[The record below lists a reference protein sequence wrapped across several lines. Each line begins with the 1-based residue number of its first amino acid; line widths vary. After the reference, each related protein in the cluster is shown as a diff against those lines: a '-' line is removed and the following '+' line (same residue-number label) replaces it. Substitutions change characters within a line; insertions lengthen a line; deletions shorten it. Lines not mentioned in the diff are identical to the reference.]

1 MADRNTIVA
10 VDLGSSEIKALVCGF
25 DEDNGKT
32 IVRGYHKGE
41 SLYIDEKGRITDV
54 NSLALNLGT
63 VIHEACNIAGVS
75 SSCVVCGLPVTD
87 INQYHS
93 TGPISIPPEKG
104 VPGQVKKDHI
114 RQAIETAQN
123 IRYPGD
129 HEIIDILV
137 EDYIID
143 NEKLVK
149 TPLDMPANRLDV
161 NLLICSAPSSSIMVV
176 RKCIEK
182 AGFFCED
189 IFLNPIAAGTV
200 AVSRY
205 ARDKGCVHI
214 DMGASLTT
222 FSVYQ
227 NGSVI
232 YMGSVP
238 AGGKLV
244 TSDLLAAYQVPSSY
258 NTLSAVDMLKKRY
271 NKLKIDKANE
281 EIVLQGASGRADAS
295 LTQEQFVTVMVD
307 RLYEIFDE
315 VAVNI
320 MENNLSEQVNEVILS
335 GGTARFAG
343 ITELCRKRF
352 EKPVSVATPWVTGGE
367 MMAEINV
374 PEFVTAYGLANYYYL
389 GDERSKAFRPYE
401 NGGST
406 LRNVIRDIFGKFKR
420 G

>member
-1 MADRNTIVA
+1 MAGRNTIVA

-25 DEDNGKT
+25 DEDNARIT
-32 IVRGYHKGE
+32 VRGYHKGE

-54 NSLALNLGT
+54 NSLALSLGT

-75 SSCVVCGLPVTD
+75 SPCVVCGLPITD

-104 VPGQVKKDHI
+104 APGQVKREHI

-143 NEKLVK
+143 NSKRVQN
-149 TPLDMPANRLDV
+149 PLDMPGSRLDV

-200 AVSRY
+200 AVSSY
-205 ARDKGCVHI
+205 AREKGCVHI

-227 NGSVI
+227 KGSII

-238 AGGKLV
+238 EGGKFV
-244 TSDLLAAYQVPSSY
+244 TSDLLAAYRVPSSY

-281 EIVLQGASGRADAS
+281 EIVLQSVSGQAEAS
-295 LTQEQFVTVMVD
+295 LTREQFVTVMVD
-307 RLYEIFDE
+307 RLDEIFEE
-315 VAVNI
+315 VDNDIKKNRLLEEVD
-320 MENNLSEQVNEVILS
+320 EVILS

-352 EKPVSVATPWVTGGE
+352 GKPVSVATPWVTGDD

-389 GDERSKAFRPYE
+389 GDERSKAFRSYE
-401 NGGST
+401 NEGGT

>member
-25 DEDNGKT
+25 DEDTGKT
-32 IVRGYHKGE
+32 TVRGYHKGE
-41 SLYIDEKGRITDV
+41 SLFIDRNGRITDV
-54 NSLALNLGT
+54 NSLALSLST
-63 VIHEACNIAGVS
+63 VIQEACNIAGVS

-93 TGPISIPPEKG
+93 TGPISIPHERG
-104 VPGQVKKDHI
+104 VSGQVTREHI
-114 RQAIETAQN
+114 HQAIETAQN

-143 NEKLVK
+143 NAKRVQN
-149 TPLDMPANRLDV
+149 PLDMPASRLDV
-161 NLLICSAPSSSIMVV
+161 NLLICSAPSSSIMVA

-182 AGFFCED
+182 AGFFCEE
-189 IFLNPIAAGTV
+189 IFLNPIAAGSV
-200 AVSRY
+200 SVSRY
-205 ARDKGCVHI
+205 AREKGCVHI

-227 NGSVI
+227 NGSII

-244 TSDLLAAYQVPSSY
+244 SSDLLVAYMV
-258 NTLSAVDMLKKRY
+258 RY
-271 NKLKIDKANE
+271 NKLKIDRADE
-281 EIVLQGASGRADAS
+281 EIVLQSASGRAEAA
-295 LTQEQFVTVMVD
+295 LTREQFVTVMVD

-315 VAVNI
+315 VALDIEKNALLDEVD
-320 MENNLSEQVNEVILS
+320 EVILS

-352 EKPVSVATPWVTGGE
+352 GKPVSVATPWITGDD

-389 GDERSKAFRPYE
+389 GDERSKVFRSYE
-401 NGGST
+401 NGGGM
-406 LRNVIRDIFGKFKR
+406 IRGMIRGIFGKFKR

>member
-25 DEDNGKT
+25 DEESNKT
-32 IVRGYHKGE
+32 TVQGYHKAE
-41 SLYIDEKGRITDV
+41 SLYVDENGRITDV
-54 NSLALNLGT
+54 NSLAFSLST
-63 VIHEACNIAGVS
+63 VIREACNIAGVS

-87 INQYHS
+87 VQQYHS
-93 TGPISIPPEKG
+93 TGPISISG
-104 VPGQVKKDHI
+104 DRGLPGQITREHI
-114 RQAIETAQN
+114 QQAIGTAQN

-137 EDYIID
+137 EDYILD
-143 NEKLVK
+143 NSKRVQN
-149 TPLDMPANRLDV
+149 PLDMPASRLDV
-161 NLLICSAPSSSIMVV
+161 NLLICSAPSSSILVT

-182 AGFFCED
+182 AGYFCEE
-189 IFLNPIAAGTV
+189 IFLNPIAAGSV

-205 ARDKGCVHI
+205 AREKGCVHI

-244 TSDLLAAYQVPSSY
+244 TSDLLVAYMVPSSY
-258 NTLSAVDMLKKRY
+258 NTLNAVDMLKKRY
-271 NKLKIDKANE
+271 NRLKIDRPDE
-281 EIVLQGASGRADAS
+281 EIVLQGASGLAESS
-295 LTQEQFVTVMVD
+295 LTREQFVTVMVD

-315 VAVNI
+315 VARDIEKNKLLDEVD
-320 MENNLSEQVNEVILS
+320 EVILS
-335 GGTARFAG
+335 GGTARFSG
-343 ITELCRKRF
+343 ITELCRRRF
-352 EKPVSVATPWVTGGE
+352 GKPVSVATPWVTGDD

-389 GDERSKAFRPYE
+389 GDERSRVFRSFDE
-401 NGGST
+401 GGGK
-406 LRNVIRDIFGKFKR
+406 IRGMIREIFGKFKR

>member
-25 DEDNGKT
+25 DDDTGKPT
-32 IVRGYHKGE
+32 VRGYHKGE
-41 SLYIDEKGRITDV
+41 SLYIDKNGRITDV
-54 NSLALNLGT
+54 NSLALSLTT
-63 VIHEACNIAGVS
+63 VIQEACNIAGVS

-93 TGPISIPPEKG
+93 TGPISIPHERG
-104 VPGQVKKDHI
+104 APGQVTREHI
-114 RQAIETAQN
+114 HQAIETAQN

-143 NEKLVK
+143 NAKRVQN
-149 TPLDMPANRLDV
+149 PLDMPANRLDV
-161 NLLICSAPSSSIMVV
+161 NLLICSAPSSSVMVT

-205 ARDKGCVHI
+205 AREKGCVHI

-232 YMGSVP
+232 YMGSIP
-238 AGGKLV
+238 AGGKFV
-244 TSDLLAAYQVPSSY
+244 TSDLLVAYMVPSSY
-258 NTLSAVDMLKKRY
+258 NTLNAVDMLKKRY
-271 NKLKIDKANE
+271 NKLKIDRADE
-281 EIVLQGASGRADAS
+281 EIVLQGASGRAEAA
-295 LTQEQFVTVMVD
+295 LTREQFVTVMVD

-315 VAVNI
+315 VACDIEKNS
-320 MENNLSEQVNEVILS
+320 LLDEVDEVVLS

-343 ITELCRKRF
+343 ITELCRRRF
-352 EKPVSVATPWVTGGE
+352 GKPVSVATPWISGDD

-389 GDERSKAFRPYE
+389 GDERSKVFRSYE
-401 NGGST
+401 NGGG
-406 LRNVIRDIFGKFKR
+406 RIRGMIREIFGKFKR